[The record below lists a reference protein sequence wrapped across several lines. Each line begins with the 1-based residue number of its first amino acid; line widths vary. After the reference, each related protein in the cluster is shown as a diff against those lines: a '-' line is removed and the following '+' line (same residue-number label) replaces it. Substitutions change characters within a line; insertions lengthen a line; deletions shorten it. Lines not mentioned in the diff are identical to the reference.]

1 MTAAALSRNAGI
13 PLRYANRHGLITG
26 QTGTGKTV
34 TLQKLAESFSQAGV
48 PVFISDV
55 KGDIA
60 ALSRSCPVTF
70 LDVFGRSGKALN
82 VPIQAMG
89 ADILARALELSDVQA
104 GTLEIAFAVARDNA
118 MPLETIA
125 HLRFVLN
132 HLQQARESVSAIYGQ
147 VSAASVG
154 VILRTLLRLE
164 TQGASRFFNNPQFDV
179 AELLEKQGQGTGIPP
194 SDDPDLPGYLR
205 SGGLVSILQAERLIE
220 SPRVYGAFLLWLL
233 SDLYERLPEIG
244 DIERPRLVFFFDEA
258 HLLFQD
264 ANPALLRKVEQIAR
278 LIRSKGVGVY
288 FVTQNPD
295 DVPAAIREQLAFR
308 VRHSRELAIGQADF
322 SGIDE
327 TGRPFP
333 ARAVQVTLPDC
344 PLGALR
350 EDERPPMPELVE
362 APAGAA
368 LEWQRLGKPEIVLLL
383 FCMVA
388 LAAVGFG
395 LYSLWHAG
403 TIGRAAAFGLAVTV
417 ASLAKLQ

>member
-60 ALSRSCPVTF
+60 ALSRSCPVAF

-179 AELLEKQGQGTGIPP
+179 AELLETRINLNRHPLSVVTP
-194 SDDPDLPGYLR
+194 IT
-205 SGGLVSILQAERLIE
+205 GGLVSILQAERLIE

-288 FVTQNPD
+288 FVTQSPD
-295 DVPAAIREQLAFR
+295 DVPAAIREQLAHR
-308 VRHSRELAIGQADF
+308 IAHDRRLPVGVAHVVTMTPDGRPWAIGDCR
-322 SGIDE
+322 IDL
-327 TGRPFP
+327 P
-333 ARAVQVTLPDC
+333 AC

-350 EDERPPMPELVE
+350 EDERPPMPEPLE
-362 APAGAA
+362 APAGTA
-368 LEWQRLGKPEIVLLL
+368 LEWQRLGKAEIVLLL
-383 FCMVA
+383 FCIVA

-395 LYSLWHAG
+395 LYSLWHGG
-403 TIGRAAAFGLAVTV
+403 TIGRAFTLGIAAITAGIVTR
-417 ASLAKLQ
+417 A